1 LAAFILDFNPDRFE
15 ANNKK
20 NVFSKTGK
28 LFTGTSAASSEQK
41 YDSYLL
47 KNRKNQKKKKFLKN
61 NSIINRKSTIQVQC

>member
-47 KNRKNQKKKKFLKN
+47 KNRKNQKKIFLKN